1 LVVVEVELILT
12 QQPVVV
18 QVVEEQDVLPRY
30 LTQEALEQHVKVIQ
44 EKPHPVLLE
53 LVVVAVEKAQVVA
66 LQLQVDVVLM

>member
-12 QQPVVV
+12 QQPLVV

-30 LTQEALEQHVKVIQ
+30 LTQEPLEQHVKVIQ

-66 LQLQVDVVLM
+66 VELQVDVVLM